1 MPAFLATPLAK
12 AAAITLIAALVM
24 GTAAWLLRD
33 QFAEGK
39 KAGAAGVTNAVQTET
54 LDTLRKAQERKD
66 HVDDEVSR
74 TPYKD
79 AVDRLD

>member
-12 AAAITLIAALVM
+12 AGAITLIAALLM
-24 GTAAWLLRD
+24 GAAAWLLRD
-33 QFAEGK
+33 RFAEGK

-66 HVDDEVSR
+66 HVDDEVSK

>member
-1 MPAFLATPLAK
+1 MPAVLATPLAK
-12 AAAITLIAALVM
+12 AAAITLIAALLM
-24 GTAAWLLRD
+24 GIAAWLLRD
-33 QFAEGK
+33 EFAEGK

>member
-12 AAAITLIAALVM
+12 AAAITLIAALLM
-24 GTAAWLLRD
+24 GGAAWLLRD

-39 KAGAAGVTNAVQTET
+39 KAGTAEVTNAVQSET

-66 HVDDEVSR
+66 QVDDEVSR

>member
-1 MPAFLATPLAK
+1 MPAFFATPIAK
-12 AAAITLIAALVM
+12 AAAVTLIAALLM
-24 GTAAWLLRD
+24 GGTAWLLRD

-39 KAGAAGVTNAVQTET
+39 KAGAAGVTNAVQTKT
-54 LDTLRKAQERKD
+54 LDTLRRAQERKD
-66 HVDDEVSR
+66 QVDDEVSL

>member
-12 AAAITLIAALVM
+12 AAAITLIAAVLM

-39 KAGAAGVTNAVQTET
+39 KAGAADVTNAVQTET

-74 TPYKD
+74 APYKD